1 MSDFFLPQMGDLLTE
16 CVCFDTSLLR
26 GNGGSSVWQSPIL
39 CEGQPALTLPHR
51 TRAKRRAGGPT
62 GLRPNNTLFY
72 FRRFLRAF
80 SALSTPLFE
89 PPVPL
94 PFFSPD
100 TLSLTAFVAVSLTF
114 LPMSA
119 MLTTLLYSVRFYSST
134 KWS

>member
-1 MSDFFLPQMGDLLTE
+1 MFSQR
-16 CVCFDTSLLR
+16 VCAFIPAWR
-26 GNGGSSVWQSPIL
+26 EGNGGSSVWQSPIL

-62 GLRPNNTLFY
+62 GLRPNNSLFY

-80 SALSTPLFE
+80 SALSTPLLE

-100 TLSLTAFVAVSLTF
+100 TLSLAAFVAVSLTF

-119 MLTTLLYSVRFYSST
+119 ISTTLLYSVRFYSS
-134 KWS
+134 